1 MDQVWQLNMFG
12 PPEPAQSLSPR
23 ALLRDDAPV
32 PSERQLLW
40 PSDLV
45 QALGTELLERLY
57 GDVIKR
63 SRLRM
68 DEVCRALRVD
78 SEHVRRLILA
88 GSLDATDVRHP
99 DAIERSYRIYRYSI
113 IRWLFT
119 REFVS
124 AEAPRCNLP
133 DDDLARC
140 MVAADAMRK
149 QRRKIA

>member
-1 MDQVWQLNMFG
+1 MDWQLNMFG
-12 PPEPAQSLSPR
+12 PPEPASSLSPR
-23 ALLRDDAPV
+23 ALLRDDKPV

-40 PSDLV
+40 PADLAA
-45 QALGTELLERLY
+45 ALGADLLERLY
-57 GDVIKR
+57 GDVAR
-63 SRLRM
+63 RTRLRI

-99 DAIERSYRIYRYSI
+99 EATERSYRIYRYSI
-113 IRWLFT
+113 IRWLFN
-119 REFVS
+119 REFVT

-133 DDDLARC
+133 DEDLDRC
-140 MVAADAMRK
+140 LVAADNMRK